1 MIGAKPPEAGKRD
14 SIIRLHCGATRQE
27 TSAKAHVRDT
37 VMSSAASQPLR
48 LDAASALDGAR
59 RIVVKIGSSLL
70 IDTQTRRP
78 TRDWLTA
85 MAADLAALRARGR
98 EVIVVSSGSIALGR
112 GRLPELGARLEDKQ
126 AAASVGQS
134 LLMAAWSAA
143 LEPHGLIAGQVLLTR
158 DDTERRRRWLN
169 ARATVQALL
178 AHGVVPIVN
187 ENDTVA
193 TEEIR
198 YGDND
203 RLAAR
208 TAQLARADLLVLL
221 SDVDGLYTA
230 DPRRDANASHLPLI
244 ESLTPDIL
252 AMGGGA
258 NADAGVG
265 TGGMA
270 TKLAAAQIARS
281 AGCATLIASGQT
293 LSPLSA
299 IRDGARATL
308 IAAPDGPM
316 AAYKQWIA
324 GSLSP
329 TGTLTLDP
337 GAVAALRAGKSLLPA
352 GVAALSGAFEKGDC
366 VRLIDADGRAVG
378 VGLAAYA
385 ADEAARIRGRRS
397 DEIEAVLGYRGA
409 SVLIHR
415 DDMVLDDR

>member
-1 MIGAKPPEAGKRD
+1 MSQRAA
-14 SIIRLHCGATRQE
+14 L
-27 TSAKAHVRDT
+27 T
-37 VMSSAASQPLR
+37 VGPN
-48 LDAASALDGAR
+48 AASALGAAR
-59 RIVVKIGSSLL
+59 RVVVKIGSSLL
-70 IDTQTRRP
+70 IDAATRQP
-78 TRDWLTA
+78 TRDWL
-85 MAADLAALRARGR
+85 AAVASDLAAMKAEGR

-112 GRLPELGARLEDKQ
+112 GRLPALGARLEDKQ

-134 LLMAAWSAA
+134 LLMAAWSGA
-143 LEPHGLIAGQVLLTR
+143 LDPHDLIAGQVLLTR

-169 ARATVQALL
+169 ARATVEALL
-178 AHGVVPIVN
+178 THGVVPIVN

-208 TAQLARADLLVLL
+208 TAQLTRADLLVLL

-230 DPRRDANASHLPLI
+230 DPRRDPNAAHLPLI
-244 ESLTPDIL
+244 ETLSPDIL

-281 AGCATLIASGQT
+281 AGCATIIASGQT

-329 TGTLTLDP
+329 TGVLTLDA
-337 GAVAALRAGKSLLPA
+337 GAVTALKAGKSLLPA
-352 GVAALSGAFEKGDC
+352 GVTGVSGAFEKGDC
-366 VRLIDADGRAVG
+366 VRLIDPNGRAVG

-385 ADEAARIRGRRS
+385 ADEAARLRGRRS
-397 DEIEAVLGYRGA
+397 DEIETLLGYRGA

>member
-1 MIGAKPPEAGKRD
+1 
-14 SIIRLHCGATRQE
+14 
-27 TSAKAHVRDT
+27 
-37 VMSSAASQPLR
+37 MSQRAALPVGPN
-48 LDAASALDGAR
+48 AASALGAAR
-59 RIVVKIGSSLL
+59 RFVVKIGSSLL
-70 IDTQTRRP
+70 IDAATRQP
-78 TRDWLTA
+78 TRDWL
-85 MAADLAALRARGR
+85 AAVASDLAALKAEGR

-112 GRLPELGARLEDKQ
+112 GRLPALGARLEDKQ

-134 LLMAAWSAA
+134 LLMAAWSGA
-143 LEPHGLIAGQVLLTR
+143 LDPHRLIAGQVLLTR

-169 ARATVQALL
+169 ARATVEALL
-178 AHGVVPIVN
+178 THGVIPIVN

-208 TAQLARADLLVLL
+208 TAQLARADLLILL

-230 DPRRDANASHLPLI
+230 DPRRDPNAAHLPLI
-244 ESLTPDIL
+244 ETLSPDIL

-258 NADAGVG
+258 NAEAGVG

-281 AGCATLIASGQT
+281 AGCATIIASGQT

-324 GSLSP
+324 GSLAP
-329 TGTLTLDP
+329 AGELRLDD

-352 GVAALSGAFEKGDC
+352 GVTAVSGGFEKGDC
-366 VRLIDADGRAVG
+366 VRLIDPNGRAVG

-385 ADEAARIRGRRS
+385 ADEAARLRGRRS
-397 DEIEAVLGYRGA
+397 DEIETLLGHRGA

>member
-1 MIGAKPPEAGKRD
+1 MSQRAALPAG
-14 SIIRLHCGATRQE
+14 
-27 TSAKAHVRDT
+27 
-37 VMSSAASQPLR
+37 PN
-48 LDAASALDGAR
+48 AASALAAAR
-59 RIVVKIGSSLL
+59 RVVVKIGSSLL
-70 IDTQTRRP
+70 IDATTRQP
-78 TRDWLTA
+78 THDWL
-85 MAADLAALRARGR
+85 AAVASDLATLKAEGR

-112 GRLPELGARLEDKQ
+112 GRLPNLGARLEDKQ

-134 LLMAAWSAA
+134 LLMAAWSEA
-143 LEPHGLIAGQVLLTR
+143 LAPHGLIAGQVLLTR

-169 ARATVQALL
+169 ARATVEALL
-178 AHGVVPIVN
+178 AHGVIPIVN

-208 TAQLARADLLVLL
+208 TAQLARADLLILL

-230 DPRRDANASHLPLI
+230 DPRRDPNAAHLPLI
-244 ESLTPDIL
+244 ETLSPDIL
-252 AMGGGA
+252 AMGGDA

-281 AGCATLIASGQT
+281 AGCATIIASGQT
-293 LSPLSA
+293 LAPLSA
-299 IRDGARATL
+299 VRDGARATL

-329 TGTLTLDP
+329 AGTLTLDA
-337 GAVAALRAGKSLLPA
+337 GAVTALKAGKSLLPA
-352 GVAALSGAFEKGDC
+352 GVTGVSGGFEKGDC
-366 VRLIDADGRAVG
+366 VRLIDPNGRSVG

-397 DEIEAVLGYRGA
+397 DEIEALLGYRGA

>member
-1 MIGAKPPEAGKRD
+1 
-14 SIIRLHCGATRQE
+14 
-27 TSAKAHVRDT
+27 
-37 VMSSAASQPLR
+37 MSNMASTLSKLDASAALN
-48 LDAASALDGAR
+48 GAR
-59 RIVVKIGSSLL
+59 RVVVKIGSSLL
-70 IDTQTRRP
+70 IDAQTRQP
-78 TRDWLTA
+78 TRDWL
-85 MAADLAALRARGR
+85 AAIARDLAALKSEGR
-98 EVIVVSSGSIALGR
+98 DVIVVSSGSIALGR
-112 GRLPELGARLEDKQ
+112 GRLPGLGVRLEDKQ

-143 LEPHGLIAGQVLLTR
+143 LEPHGLVVGQVLLTR

-169 ARATVQALL
+169 GRATVDALL
-178 AHGVVPIVN
+178 AHGVIPIVN

-208 TAQLARADLLVLL
+208 AAQLARADLLILL

-230 DPRRDANASHLPLI
+230 DPRRDPNAVHLPLI
-244 ESLTPDIL
+244 ETLSPDIM

-281 AGCATLIASGQT
+281 AGCATIIASGQT
-293 LSPLSA
+293 LSPLTA
-299 IRDGARATL
+299 IREGARATL
-308 IAAPDGPM
+308 ISAPNGPM

-329 TGTLTLDP
+329 AGELRLDA
-337 GAVAALRAGKSLLPA
+337 GAVTALKAGKSLLPA
-352 GVAALSGAFEKGDC
+352 GVTAVSGDFEKGDC
-366 VRLIDADGRAVG
+366 VRLTDPTGLPVG

-385 ADEAARIRGRRS
+385 AEDAARIRGRRS
-397 DEIEAVLGYRGA
+397 DEIEAILGYRGA

-415 DDMVLDDR
+415 DDMVLADR

>member
-1 MIGAKPPEAGKRD
+1 
-14 SIIRLHCGATRQE
+14 
-27 TSAKAHVRDT
+27 
-37 VMSSAASQPLR
+37 MSQRAALPVGPN
-48 LDAASALDGAR
+48 AASALGAAR
-59 RIVVKIGSSLL
+59 RVVVKIGSSLL
-70 IDTQTRRP
+70 IDAATRRP
-78 TRDWLTA
+78 TRDWL
-85 MAADLAALRARGR
+85 AAVASDLATLKAEGR

-112 GRLPELGARLEDKQ
+112 GRLPALGARLEDKQ

-134 LLMAAWSAA
+134 LLMAAWSGV
-143 LEPHGLIAGQVLLTR
+143 LDPHGLIAGQVLLTR

-169 ARATVQALL
+169 ARATVEALL
-178 AHGVVPIVN
+178 THGVIPIVN

-230 DPRRDANASHLPLI
+230 DPRRDPNAAHLPLI
-244 ESLTPDIL
+244 ETLNADIL

-258 NADAGVG
+258 NVDAGVG

-281 AGCATLIASGQT
+281 AGCATIIASGQT

-329 TGTLTLDP
+329 TGVLTLDA
-337 GAVAALRAGKSLLPA
+337 GAVTALKAGKSLLPA
-352 GVAALSGAFEKGDC
+352 GVTGVSGGFEKGDC
-366 VRLIDADGRAVG
+366 VRLIDPDGRAVG

-385 ADEAARIRGRRS
+385 ADEAARLRGRRS
-397 DEIEAVLGYRGA
+397 DEIETLLGYRGA